1 MLRHPRS
8 ANQNG
13 QDTETRRQPQ
23 QEDQRST
30 SVTSLEKGTLSGK
43 YAIMCKYYYY
53 CIAPKVCAAFYM
65 RADSIITIEFHTG
78 GFRGQCMVC
87 ILAHYGKIPR
97 NPYR

>member
-1 MLRHPRS
+1 MRARTKTNALMLRHPRS

-23 QEDQRST
+23 QEDQGST

-53 CIAPKVCAAFYM
+53 C
-65 RADSIITIEFHTG
+65 TG
-78 GFRGQCMVC
+78 F
-87 ILAHYGKIPR
+87 I
-97 NPYR
+97 